1 MSQQEDKQMNA
12 ELMPV
17 QFYGDTVFLVEH
29 NEEPYVPAKPI
40 VDNIGLD
47 WSAQYSKLKSNSK
60 RWGIGMIPIPSLGG
74 TQEMVCMPLRKL
86 PAFLFS
92 IDPRRV
98 KSELRSK
105 IEMYQEE
112 CDKALW
118 DYWTKGEAIN
128 PRTYKS
134 HDGKLP
140 SPGLSMDAISKL
152 CREVEKSFKGKVALR
167 TLHYFTG
174 MPVDDLME
182 EIDDSLVIG
191 IKEDLLTG
199 FLENCCELD
208 SRALTQSSELYR
220 AFCTWHE
227 QNSDKKTPSH
237 KAWGKQM
244 GKRFSRRKSNGISI
258 YEGIRLA

>member
-1 MSQQEDKQMNA
+1 MNA
-12 ELMPV
+12 ELTPV

-29 NEEPYVPAKPI
+29 NGEPHTPVRPI
-40 VDNIGLD
+40 VENMGLS
-47 WSAQYSKLKSNSK
+47 WQPQHRKLVTNER
-60 RWGIGMIPIPSLGG
+60 RWGITIMVTPSLGG
-74 TQEMVCMPLRKL
+74 DQETVCIPLRKL

-92 IDPRRV
+92 IDSRKV
-98 KSELRSK
+98 KPELRSK

-128 PRTYKS
+128 PRTYSS

-208 SRALTQSSELYR
+208 SRTFTQSSELYR